1 MITITL
7 GRASNGFIQK
17 FTISGHSGYAAEGSD
32 IICAAISVLGQTAI
46 GALQDLAILNVDY
59 LILETEG
66 YLECT
71 VPAPDE
77 MASGQYQI
85 ANTIMDMFELG
96 CKQVSES
103 YGKKYVRILS
113 SSFIE

>member
-1 MITITL
+1 MITISL
-7 GRASNGFIQK
+7 ERASTGFIQK

-46 GALQDLAILNVDY
+46 GALQDIAVLNVDY
-59 LILETEG
+59 LILETKA

-71 VPAPDE
+71 APAPE
-77 MASGQYQI
+77 QMASGQYQI

-96 CKQVSES
+96 CKQVSDS
-103 YGKKYVRILS
+103 YGDKYVRILS

>member
-7 GRASNGFIQK
+7 GRASSGYIQK
-17 FTISGHSGYAAEGSD
+17 FTISGHSGYAKNEPD

-46 GALQDLAILNVDY
+46 GALQELAILTVDY
-59 LILETEG
+59 QILETKG

-71 VPAPDE
+71 TPAPEE

-85 ANTIMDMFELG
+85 ANTIMDTFELG
-96 CKQVSES
+96 CRQVSKS
-103 YGKKYVRILS
+103 YGKKYIKIIN

>member
-1 MITITL
+1 MITIAL
-7 GRASNGFIQK
+7 ERAPSGFIQK
-17 FTISGHSGYAAEGSD
+17 FSISGHSGYGESGSD

-46 GALQDLAILNVDY
+46 GALQDLAILDVDY
-59 LILETEG
+59 LIDEDKGFLS
-66 YLECT
+66 CK
-71 VPAPDE
+71 VPAPED

-96 CKQVSES
+96 CRQVCES
-103 YGKKYVRILS
+103 YGNKYVEIIN

>member
-7 GRASNGFIQK
+7 GRASSGFIQK

-46 GALQDLAILNVDY
+46 GALQDIAILKVDY
-59 LILETEG
+59 LVREKDG

-71 VPAPDE
+71 TPAPEE

-96 CKQVSES
+96 CRQVSKS
-103 YGKKYVRILS
+103 YGKKYVRILN

>member
-7 GRASNGFIQK
+7 KRAPSGFIQK
-17 FTISGHSGYAAEGSD
+17 FTISGHSGYGESGSD

-46 GALQDLAILNVDY
+46 GALNDLALLDAEY
-59 LILETEG
+59 LIEETRA
-66 YLECT
+66 YLECA
-71 VPAPDE
+71 VMAPED

-96 CKQVSES
+96 CRQVCES
-103 YGKKYVRILS
+103 YGKKYVKIIS
-113 SSFIE
+113 SSFVE